1 MAHERRPVVALSPAG
16 SSKDPLAARIIGSAT
31 SGIFEL
37 GIFHPVGTFLCSN
50 PASSPLEKEG
60 CEHRTPE
67 GPPRFLPLSPSY
79 TVAVLDLHRT
89 ACRAPCDIHSRH
101 SPRCSGPQ
109 AAALS
114 HHINSSVWVKCGRE
128 LPTRNTT
135 HPLLFQPPTP
145 PPTPGTHPHTSARGS
160 PRPSLSSP
168 SPPLLLPRPP
178 SHRTSLSQTP
188 SRSGS

>member
-79 TVAVLDLHRT
+79 TVAVLDLPPH
-89 ACRAPCDIHSRH
+89 CVPC
-101 SPRCSGPQ
+101 
-109 AAALS
+109 
-114 HHINSSVWVKCGRE
+114 
-128 LPTRNTT
+128 TM
-135 HPLLFQPPTP
+135 
-145 PPTPGTHPHTSARGS
+145 
-160 PRPSLSSP
+160 
-168 SPPLLLPRPP
+168 
-178 SHRTSLSQTP
+178 
-188 SRSGS
+188 